1 MAFGRLAFLGGDGM
15 NDFVA
20 LLLILLSAFFVYKL
34 ISLTSKRIF
43 LVRSLASLKT
53 SCEATV
59 KYLRNPFASYF
70 KISNTPDV
78 AVEIRDTVYLIR
90 LISDGGTG
98 RRFHFASKN
107 FTVAFTNFMFVG
119 VPTVRRVTGARAYR
133 SEPLKLFKRVR
144 IYPDIEIPD
153 EYKNSD
159 KKVVLT
165 LLFNPAPGNVS
176 YVTESKT
183 SIKVA
188 FTGDEIYGQR
198 VFTASTFAAYADR
211 EAHKEE
217 NYHFYS

>member
-1 MAFGRLAFLGGDGM
+1 M
-15 NDFVA
+15 NDFLA
-20 LLLILLSAFFVYKL
+20 LLLILLAVFCIYKL
-34 ISLTSKRIF
+34 TALTVKRI
-43 LVRSLASLKT
+43 LLIRSLSSLKT
-53 SCEATV
+53 SCKATV
-59 KYLRNPFASYF
+59 KYLRNPFTSYF
-70 KISNTPDV
+70 KISKIPDV
-78 AVEIRDTVYLIR
+78 AVEIRDTVYLLRI
-90 LISDGGTG
+90 ISDGGVG

-144 IYPDIEIPD
+144 IYPDIEIPK
-153 EYKNSD
+153 EYENSG
-159 KKVVLT
+159 KSIT
-165 LLFNPAPGNVS
+165 LALVFNPAPGNVS

-198 VFTASTFAAYADR
+198 VFTASTFAAFADR

>member
-1 MAFGRLAFLGGDGM
+1 M
-15 NDFVA
+15 NDFLA
-20 LLLILLSAFFVYKL
+20 LLLILLAVFCIYKL
-34 ISLTSKRIF
+34 TALTVKRVLLI
-43 LVRSLASLKT
+43 RSLSSLKT
-53 SCEATV
+53 SCKATV

-70 KISNTPDV
+70 KISKIPDV
-78 AVEIRDTVYLIR
+78 AVEIRDTVYLLRI
-90 LISDGGTG
+90 ISDGGVG

-144 IYPDIEIPD
+144 IYPDIEIPK
-153 EYKNSD
+153 EYENSG
-159 KKVVLT
+159 KSIT
-165 LLFNPAPGNVS
+165 LALVFNPAPGNVS

-198 VFTASTFAAYADR
+198 VFTASTFAAFADR